1 MSLRLAATEYG
12 AGRPVAILH
21 GLFGWGRNW
30 ATIAQ
35 RLAARH
41 RVVALDLRNHGNSPW
56 ADTMSYA
63 EMAEDVRDTLGE
75 PATLIG
81 HSMGGKAAMVAA
93 LTGAQAQHW
102 VERLVV
108 VDIAPVDY
116 RAPTAQ
122 LDAMRNLDLAAIT
135 RRSEADR
142 QMAERISDPAERA
155 FLLQNL
161 VFADGKPHWRLNLAG
176 IERSM
181 PDILGFPDLPPGAV
195 YSGPALFI
203 AGANSGYVRPEH
215 EPLIRNLFPNAEF
228 VRIPDAGHWVHAEQ
242 PNAFVEAVEMFLAAP
257 HPDPLPA
264 SGASGEREN
273 R

>member
-1 MSLRLAATEYG
+1 MSLRLAAAEYG
-12 AGRPVAILH
+12 AGTPVAILH

-35 RLAARH
+35 RLAVRH
-41 RVVALDLRNHGNSPW
+41 RVVALDLRNHGNAPW
-56 ADTMSYA
+56 ADTMTYA
-63 EMAEDVRDTLGE
+63 EIAEDIRDTLGE

-93 LTGAQAQHW
+93 LAGALAGNW

-116 RAPTAQ
+116 PPPTAQ
-122 LDAMRNLDLAAIT
+122 LAAMRGLDLAAIT

-142 QMAERISDPAERA
+142 LMTAAIPDPAERA

-161 VFADGKPHWRLNLAG
+161 VFGDGPPHWRLNLAG
-176 IERSM
+176 IEQSM

-195 YSGPALFI
+195 YRGPTLFI
-203 AGANSGYVRPEH
+203 AGANSGYLRPEH
-215 EPLIRNLFPNAEF
+215 EPAIRRLFPTAKF
-228 VRIPDAGHWVHAEQ
+228 VRVPDASHWVHAEQ
-242 PNAFVEAVEMFLAAP
+242 PEAFLQAAETFL
-257 HPDPLPA
+257 
-264 SGASGEREN
+264 SR
-273 R
+273 

>member
-12 AGRPVAILH
+12 AGKPVAILH

-35 RLAARH
+35 RLAARS
-41 RVVALDLRNHGNSPW
+41 RVIALDLRNHGNSPW

-63 EMAEDVRDTLGE
+63 EMAEDVRDTLGGK
-75 PATLIG
+75 ATLIG

-93 LTGAQAQHW
+93 LAGARAQQW
-102 VERLVV
+102 VEQLVV

-116 RAPTAQ
+116 PPPTVE
-122 LDAMRNLDLAAIT
+122 LEAMGGLDLAAIT

-142 QMAERISDPAERA
+142 LMAADIPDPAERG

-161 VFADGKPHWRLNLAG
+161 VFSDGAAHWRLNLAA
-176 IERSM
+176 IKQSM
-181 PDILGFPDLPPGAV
+181 PDILGFPDLPGAV
-195 YSGPALFI
+195 YRGPTLFI
-203 AGANSGYVRPEH
+203 AGANSDYLRPEH
-215 EPLIRNLFPNAEF
+215 EPAIRRLFPSAEF
-228 VRIPDAGHWVHAEQ
+228 ARIPEAGHWVHAEQ
-242 PNAFVEAVEMFLAAP
+242 PEVFLAAVEGFLAAP
-257 HPDPLPA
+257 HPSPLPA
-264 SGASGEREN
+264 SGARER